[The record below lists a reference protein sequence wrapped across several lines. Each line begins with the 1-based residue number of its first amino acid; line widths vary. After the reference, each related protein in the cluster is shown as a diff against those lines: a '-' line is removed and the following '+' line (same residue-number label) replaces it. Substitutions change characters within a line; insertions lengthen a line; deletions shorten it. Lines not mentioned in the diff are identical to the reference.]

1 MQISYIPQDIIYNH
15 IIPYTYQPQPS
26 TLLKDI
32 VHYHNSLDFIIKHY
46 LDVFSN
52 TQSYKTIISYL
63 KVDIR
68 YYLSKNTV
76 LSKEF
81 STIVWRIYI
90 YEPKTE
96 LYMIRRMWGHM
107 SIKRRNFCILYLLY
121 QTTINARLN

>member
-52 TQSYKTIISYL
+52 TQSYKYTIC
-63 KVDIR
+63 R
-68 YYLSKNTV
+68 
-76 LSKEF
+76 
-81 STIVWRIYI
+81 
-90 YEPKTE
+90 P
-96 LYMIRRMWGHM
+96 G
-107 SIKRRNFCILYLLY
+107 
-121 QTTINARLN
+121 RLPTFPGDQAGANIA